1 MCACVYAFDALYES
15 TTLNSGHI
23 TKLAVADVVASAT
36 QSHCQR
42 QSLFSEM

>member
-15 TTLNSGHI
+15 TALNSGHI
-23 TKLAVADVVASAT
+23 TKLAVADVASAT